1 MRTVAVFF
9 LASILLSPIHAK
21 VGPLAPKPDWARL
34 DPYQETITRDD
45 FQRLLETL
53 YAPRGAAEGWITVGP
68 DSASIQTGSGRPPY
82 VLRFAPDQASRKPA
96 PAYWTP
102 RARLSAAPAG
112 KPLDGVHIAIDPGH
126 LGGDWAKLEER
137 WFRIGDSK
145 PVIEGDM
152 TLKVAKMLVPRLEAL
167 GARVS
172 LTRSKPGPVTSRRPA
187 QLVKEAAASL
197 AQKGERVTKE
207 AVRKESERLFYR
219 ASEIRRRAQLVN
231 ESFRPDLVL
240 CLHFNAEPWGNERA
254 PRLVPENH
262 LHFLITGSWS
272 ADELAF
278 EDQRL
283 DMLVKLLN
291 GSFTEELAVT
301 KDIARSMAKAT
312 GLPPY
317 VYEGNSAVKVG
328 ESPYIWARNLLANRL
343 FTCPVVYLE
352 PYVMN
357 SRTVF
362 ARVQAGDYE
371 GLRKVAGAMRPS
383 IYREYVDGVVAGLVD
398 YYSHRSP

>member
-1 MRTVAVFF
+1 MRIAAFF
-9 LASILLSPIHAK
+9 LIALVLTLPVHAK
-21 VGPLAPKPDWARL
+21 LSPLAPKPDWARL
-34 DPYQETITRDD
+34 DPYQETMTRQE
-45 FQRLLETL
+45 FQTLLDTV
-53 YAPRGAAEGWITVGP
+53 YAPRGAAERWIAVG
-68 DSASIQTGSGRPPY
+68 DESAVIQTGSGRPPY
-82 VLRFAPDQASRKPA
+82 VLRFAKDKASRKPA
-96 PAYWTP
+96 PAYWRP
-102 RARLSAAPAG
+102 RAARGTTSAG
-112 KPLDGVHIAIDPGH
+112 RPLEGLRIAIDPGH
-126 LGGDWAKLEER
+126 LGGEWAKLEER

-152 TLKVAKMLVPRLEAL
+152 TLKVAKMLIPRLEAL
-167 GARVS
+167 GAKVM
-172 LTRSKPGPVTSRRPA
+172 LTRTKPGPLTSRRPS
-187 QLVKEAAASL
+187 QLRAEAAAFL

-207 AVRKESERLFYR
+207 AVTKESERLFYR

-231 ESFRPDLVL
+231 ESLRPDLVL
-240 CLHFNAEPWGNERA
+240 CLHFNAEPWGNENA
-254 PRLVPENH
+254 PQLVSENH
-262 LHFLITGSWS
+262 LHFLVTGSWS
-272 ADELAF
+272 AEELAF

-291 GSFTEELAVT
+291 RSFAEELAVT
-301 KDIARSMAKAT
+301 EDIARSMAKAT

-317 VYEGNSAVKVG
+317 VYAGNTAVRVG
-328 ESPYIWARNLLANRL
+328 DSPYIWARNLLANRL

-362 ARVQAGDYE
+362 ARVQAGDYD

-398 YYSHRSP
+398 YYRSP